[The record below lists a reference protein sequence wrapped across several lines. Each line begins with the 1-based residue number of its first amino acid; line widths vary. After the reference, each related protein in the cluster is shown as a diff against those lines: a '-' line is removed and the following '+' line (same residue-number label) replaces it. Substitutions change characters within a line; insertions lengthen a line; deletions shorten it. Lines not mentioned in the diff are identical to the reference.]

1 MGIFFL
7 NDSLVSWFC
16 LVLFLFVCL
25 LACLIGFVVVVVV
38 DYLGFVWF
46 FFCFLFLFLFC
57 MYVCMR
63 VSDHLAPQLQTFV
76 NCHVDSGNWTRDLQK
91 SSQCSWPLSH
101 LSRATL
107 FLKTNSLIIYLEF
120 AGVWLGWSP
129 ANPSDLNVFT
139 PPLYLQW
146 WGQRATQLCLAFVVG
161 PGDLN
166 SGPHACM
173 ASTLIFLFPD
183 FWSIYCALGV
193 SRFIVRHLHFLL

>member
-1 MGIFFL
+1 MNWRLLLCQRWGLVSTFPFSPRTPTSADLCRPVHPCLCLCEFLCTLIILVQWAFFFL

-101 LSRATL
+101 LSSPH
-107 FLKTNSLIIYLEF
+107 FLTSWSNSPYR
-120 AGVWLGWSP
+120 VPWLQ
-129 ANPSDLNVFT
+129 NLKH
-139 PPLYLQW
+139 
-146 WGQRATQLCLAFVVG
+146 RH
-161 PGDLN
+161 
-166 SGPHACM
+166 SG
-173 ASTLIFLFPD
+173 STL
-183 FWSIYCALGV
+183 
-193 SRFIVRHLHFLL
+193 